1 MAIHV
6 IQSQRID
13 VLLDSMLRIVNQSA
27 KIPWPCYS
35 RGILLCRHLQSRPG
49 SLKNC
54 REKGI
59 SANTQ
64 FHHRIRAFQWA
75 SYQWVLNNP
84 KEVEQVREANIPRI
98 IIKWRVFQALRKC
111 ILPEQILLEIDHPLY
126 SIIKRIYDSADRL
139 EQGTEKQLKNRACC
153 IGYPNRSRACLAII
167 WIIVVIA
174 RGIARHRNVVVPPTG
189 WRPGGRISRSILS
202 R

>member
-1 MAIHV
+1 
-6 IQSQRID
+6 
-13 VLLDSMLRIVNQSA
+13 MLQPRHFIVPSHAVEAWLTQ
-27 KIPWPCYS
+27 KIAE
-35 RGILLCRHLQSRPG
+35 
-49 SLKNC
+49 K
-54 REKGI
+54 KGI

-64 FHHRIRAFQWA
+64 FHHRIRAFQWT

-111 ILPEQILLEIDHPLY
+111 ILPEQIPLEIDHPLY

-174 RGIARHRNVVVPPTG
+174 RGIARHRNAVVPPTG
-189 WRPGGRISRSILS
+189 
-202 R
+202 